1 MQNQPVP
8 LWTGMV
14 PILNGFLLFL
24 VGSTISNLLTNF
36 RFPPFLGFGFHSPK
50 LRNPLQAS
58 YFYFC
63 FLIFFSL
70 LGSDYFSIK
79 LTNSLQ
85 SLHFFLFESNWNRSM
100 FYCFSDLTS
109 GFFYFSLKLTNP
121 LQSLHSFLFELK

>member
-1 MQNQPVP
+1 MLDQNFISSWLEHPP
-8 LWTGMV
+8 CSLLGPAEDLIN
-14 PILNGFLLFL
+14 PIQ
-24 VGSTISNLLTNF
+24 SS
-36 RFPPFLGFGFHSPK
+36 FLGFGFHSPK